1 MPDFNQRIIAP
12 SLLAA
17 DWTKLGQECR
27 RALAA
32 GGDWLHLD
40 VMDGHFVENISYGAN
55 FVHHVRRS
63 APEAFLDAHLMIERP
78 DQYLQDFID
87 AGVNNIS
94 IHLEPEYDVGDTLKR
109 IRNAGISAGLAINPA
124 TPLSNAEPFLD
135 QIDLLLIM
143 TVVPGFGGQEFME
156 AETMPKVDDAC
167 KIRAARKLSFHIEVD
182 GGIDSSTS
190 TIAARHGANV
200 FVAGTSVFKAD
211 DMAAALDALRES

>member
-17 DWTKLGQECR
+17 DWANLGQECR
-27 RALAA
+27 RAITA

-40 VMDGHFVENISYGAN
+40 VMDGHFVENISYGPT
-55 FVHHVRRS
+55 FVHHVHQS
-63 APEAFLDAHLMIERP
+63 VPEAFLDAHLMIERP

-94 IHLEPEYDVGDTLKR
+94 IHLEPEYDVGNTLER

-124 TPLSNAEPFLD
+124 TPLSKAEPFLD
-135 QIDLLLIM
+135 QVDLLLIM
-143 TVVPGFGGQEFME
+143 TVVPGFGGQQFME
-156 AETMPKVDDAC
+156 EKTMPKVAEAC
-167 KIRAARKLSFHIEVD
+167 KIRAARQLSFHIEVD
-182 GGIDSSTS
+182 GGIDSTTAIS
-190 TIAARHGANV
+190 AARHGANV

-211 DMAAALDALRES
+211 DMAAALTALRES